1 MLSVQGLI
9 LIPEKKIFF
18 LDFFFCLCSFY
29 DFGSAKLLTTINPIV
44 IFLMRINNRPKYIT
58 VCKKTQIHTSIKHV
72 KISFFFLYCPFY
84 LHNSISWS
92 CDLL

>member
-58 VCKKTQIHTSIKHV
+58 VCKKNTNTYIHKTCENLV
-72 KISFFFLYCPFY
+72 FLSLLPF
-84 LHNSISWS
+84 LSPQLNIMV
-92 CDLL
+92 L